1 MTAPVTPATPPS
13 QNPQTSELSQGSD
26 ITKSSPL
33 AAALRDRF
41 RPRLRV
47 AASAVVLGVL
57 LLSAPSSLDDYGI
70 GLLSKALAL
79 GVLAVSVG
87 VLEGYAGLPS
97 MGQAAPFLV
106 GAYTAGIMGQHGHD
120 LGVVQ
125 LLCGTATGAAFAAG
139 TGLVATRNRGV
150 AFLMTTLAIGE
161 LTVTV
166 AGQWHSLTG
175 GTDGMYGIP
184 PVRPLPGLVQLDSDG
199 AVYWYVLAATVV
211 AVGLTWRVLRSPVG
225 RLLLAGR
232 DHEGRM
238 RSAGHRVALH
248 RWLAYTG
255 AGALAGFGG
264 VLMCTVNAYVSPAD
278 GSFATSALVLLA
290 VVLGGAT
297 SPLGAMFGAGLIVAT
312 RDWLSG
318 PFPGH
323 GPLLLGLMFIIA
335 VYALP
340 DGVAGLR
347 IRLPREL
354 PRELPRPRLRRRG
367 DSA

>member
-1 MTAPVTPATPPS
+1 MTAA
-13 QNPQTSELSQGSD
+13 SES
-26 ITKSSPL
+26 
-33 AAALRDRF
+33 
-41 RPRLRV
+41 V
-47 AASAVVLGVL
+47 AAVFRSRPWLRAAGPITVLSVL
-57 LLSAPSSLDDYGI
+57 LLLAPSTLDGYGI

-79 GVLAVSVG
+79 GVLAVSVS
-87 VLEGYAGLPS
+87 VLAGYAGLPT

-125 LLCGTATGAAFAAG
+125 LLCGTAAAAGFAAV
-139 TGLVATRNRGV
+139 TGLVATRTRGV

-161 LTVTV
+161 LAVAV
-166 AGQWHSLTG
+166 AGQWRSLTG

-184 PVRPLPGLVQLDSDG
+184 PVRPVPGVRALGSDSDI
-199 AVYWYVLAATVV
+199 YWYVLAATAAVV
-211 AVGLTWRVLRSPVG
+211 ALTWRVLASPVG
-225 RLLLAGR
+225 KLLVAAR
-232 DHEGRM
+232 DHEARM
-238 RSAGHRVALH
+238 RSAGHPVARY

-255 AGALAGFGG
+255 AGALAGYGG
-264 VLMCTVNAYVSPAD
+264 VLMCTVNQYVSPAD
-278 GSFATSALVLLA
+278 GGFATSALVLLA

-297 SPLGAMFGAGLIVAT
+297 SPLGALLGAGLIVAT

-347 IRLPREL
+347 IRLPG
-354 PRELPRPRLRRRG
+354 RG
-367 DSA
+367 KGAA

>member
-1 MTAPVTPATPPS
+1 MTR
-13 QNPQTSELSQGSD
+13 LRLRL
-26 ITKSSPL
+26 PL
-33 AAALRDRF
+33 
-41 RPRLRV
+41 RLRV
-47 AASAVVLGVL
+47 AGPALVLTVL
-57 LLSAPSSLDDYGI
+57 LFSVPSTLDGYGI

-79 GVLAVSVG
+79 GVLAVSVS
-87 VLEGYAGLPS
+87 VLAGYAGLPT

-120 LGVVQ
+120 IGVVQ
-125 LLCGTATGAAFAAG
+125 LLCGTAVAAG
-139 TGLVATRNRGV
+139 FTAVTGLVAIRTRGV

-161 LTVTV
+161 LAVAV
-166 AGQWHSLTG
+166 AGQWRSLTG

-184 PVRPLPGLVQLDSDG
+184 PVRPLPGMAQLDSDG
-199 AVYWYVLAATVV
+199 AVYWYVLASSAVVV
-211 AVGLTWRVLRSPVG
+211 AVVWRVLRSPVG
-225 RLLLAGR
+225 KLLLAGR
-232 DHEGRM
+232 DHEARM
-238 RSAGHRVALH
+238 RSAGHPVAVH
-248 RWLAYTG
+248 RWLAYVG

-264 VLMCTVNAYVSPAD
+264 VLMCTINAYVSPAD

-297 SPLGAMFGAGLIVAT
+297 SPLGALFGAGLIVAT

-323 GPLLLGLMFIIA
+323 GPLLLGLMFIVA

-347 IRLPREL
+347 IRLPDRLERLQRPPRRE
-354 PRELPRPRLRRRG
+354 G
-367 DSA
+367 SA